1 MLMTKKNNI
10 NKKPAMRWLNQDI
23 THVSPIIYRKRLN
36 SLVNGIN
43 KLKIKQDTVHDN
55 QLLKE
60 LESKQIAVLQ
70 LLSNIDTLI
79 GEIYVSDF
87 TFRIK
92 QKVKKQ
98 RQKRYRRKLVE
109 QVEITPDDTFDQ
121 TSESCQENS
130 VLENTLFEDIDII
143 NLNFNVTIDDL
154 DVSIFDM
161 LI

>member
-10 NKKPAMRWLNQDI
+10 NKKPAMRWLSQDI

-109 QVEITPDDTFDQ
+109 QVEITPDDTFNQ
-121 TSESCQENS
+121 TLESCQENS
-130 VLENTLFEDIDII
+130 VLENTLFEDVDII

>member
-10 NKKPAMRWLNQDI
+10 NKKPAMRWLSQDI

-130 VLENTLFEDIDII
+130 VLENTLFEDVDII

>member
-130 VLENTLFEDIDII
+130 VLENTLFEDVDII

>member
-1 MLMTKKNNI
+1 MTKKNNI

-70 LLSNIDTLI
+70 LLSDIDTLI

-121 TSESCQENS
+121 TLESCQENS
-130 VLENTLFEDIDII
+130 VLENTLFEDVDII

>member
-1 MLMTKKNNI
+1 
-10 NKKPAMRWLNQDI
+10 MRWLNQDI

-70 LLSNIDTLI
+70 LLSDIDTLI

-130 VLENTLFEDIDII
+130 VLENTLFEDVDII

>member
-1 MLMTKKNNI
+1 MTKKNNI

-43 KLKIKQDTVHDN
+43 KLKIKQDAVHDN

-70 LLSNIDTLI
+70 LLSDIDTLI

-109 QVEITPDDTFDQ
+109 QVEITPGDTFDQ
-121 TSESCQENS
+121 TLESCQENS
-130 VLENTLFEDIDII
+130 VLENTLFEDVDII

>member
-10 NKKPAMRWLNQDI
+10 NKKPAMRWLSQDI

-43 KLKIKQDTVHDN
+43 KLKIKQDTAHDN

-130 VLENTLFEDIDII
+130 VLENTLFEDVDII

>member
-10 NKKPAMRWLNQDI
+10 NKKPAMRWLSQDI

-70 LLSNIDTLI
+70 LLSDIDTLI

-130 VLENTLFEDIDII
+130 VLENTLFEDVDII